1 MNRKNGKDYIFLS
14 KVKADVLTYIA
25 EFVRD
30 KKYSPT
36 LIEIGNRFGFTRSRS
51 NAIVNDLARAN
62 LLSKDARYPQRK
74 IKLSHQQ
81 LTKISS
87 LKVNEIYPVN
97 VI

>member
-14 KVKADVLTYIA
+14 KVKADVLNYIA
-25 EFVRD
+25 NFV
-30 KKYSPT
+30 KEKNYSPT

-62 LLSKDARYPQRK
+62 LLSKDVRYPQRK

-81 LTKISS
+81 LTKITS

-97 VI
+97 EI

>member
-1 MNRKNGKDYIFLS
+1 MNKKNGKDYIFLS
-14 KVKADVLTYIA
+14 KVKADVLSYIA
-25 EFVRD
+25 NFV
-30 KKYSPT
+30 KEKNYSPT

-51 NAIVNDLARAN
+51 NAIVNDLAKAN

-97 VI
+97 EI

>member
-51 NAIVNDLARAN
+51 NAIVNDLTKAN
-62 LLSKDARYPQRK
+62 LISKDARYPQRK
-74 IKLSHQQ
+74 IKINHQQ
-81 LTKISS
+81 LAKISS

-97 VI
+97 EI